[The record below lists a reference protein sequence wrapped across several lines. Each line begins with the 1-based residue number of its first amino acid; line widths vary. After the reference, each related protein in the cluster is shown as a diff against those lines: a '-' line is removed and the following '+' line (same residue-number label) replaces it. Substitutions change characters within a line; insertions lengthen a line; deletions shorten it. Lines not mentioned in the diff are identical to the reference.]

1 MSGCCSRFLS
11 LLSWAA
17 FPFQTFSPDTL
28 SQKGIAHLFCFTVFM
43 FFKNTLF
50 REKKSKRKEVFCI
63 CRAVNESQ
71 GREEPTISGAQHSF
85 MASGDTNPE
94 SLMLCR
100 RVLNSANFLFIV
112 QIAFVNK
119 SREQI

>member
-1 MSGCCSRFLS
+1 VDVAAGFFPFFRGLLFLS
-11 LLSWAA
+11 K
-17 FPFQTFSPDTL
+17 PFRLTL

-50 REKKSKRKEVFCI
+50 RKKKSKRKEVFCI
-63 CRAVNESQ
+63 CCAVNGSQ
-71 GREEPTISGAQHSF
+71 GREEPTVSGAQHSF
-85 MASGDTNPE
+85 TASRDTNPE

-119 SREQI
+119 SREPI